1 MVVLWYNSSPVRT
14 CSEGGRGLRQR
25 AAGKDHAVCLEGM
38 YSVDWGILASTFGL
52 IFVAE
57 LGDKTQLA
65 VVTQTCKY
73 RRPWAVFVGASL
85 ALTVVTLIGA
95 LGGELLAR
103 LVPQGVL
110 KFVAA
115 SAFVVMGVLIGRQAI
130 KAGTRDREDACD
142 VAAAEGQDCTPGPT
156 RWDWKAF
163 ASTFG
168 LLFVAELGDKTQLT
182 VLSLAGKYGR
192 PWVVFLGGA
201 LALTLVTGL
210 GAAGG
215 QGLCKLIPERILLW
229 VSALAFVV
237 MGILMAFGLL

>member
-1 MVVLWYNSSPVRT
+1 
-14 CSEGGRGLRQR
+14 
-25 AAGKDHAVCLEGM
+25 
-38 YSVDWGILASTFGL
+38 VDWGILASTFGL

-73 RRPWAVFVGASL
+73 RRPWAVFAGASL

-95 LGGELLAR
+95 LGGELLGR
-103 LVPQGVL
+103 LVPQEVL
-110 KFVAA
+110 RIVAA
-115 SAFVVMGVLIGRQAI
+115 LAFVVMGILIGREAI
-130 KAGTRDREDACD
+130 KAGRGQREDACA
-142 VAAAEGQDCTPGPT
+142 VASANGRDCAVNPP

-182 VLSLAGKYGR
+182 VLGLAGKYGR

-210 GAAGG
+210 GAVGG

-229 VSALAFVV
+229 VSAVAFVA
-237 MGILMAFGLL
+237 MGILMGLGLL

>member
-1 MVVLWYNSSPVRT
+1 M
-14 CSEGGRGLRQR
+14 
-25 AAGKDHAVCLEGM
+25 
-38 YSVDWGILASTFGL
+38 DWGILASTFGL

-73 RRPWAVFVGASL
+73 RRPWAVFAGASL

-95 LGGELLAR
+95 LGGELLGR
-103 LVPQGVL
+103 LVPQEVL
-110 KFVAA
+110 RIVAA
-115 SAFVVMGVLIGRQAI
+115 LAFVVMGILIGREAI
-130 KAGTRDREDACD
+130 KAGRGQREDACA
-142 VAAAEGQDCTPGPT
+142 VASANGRDCAVNPP

-182 VLSLAGKYGR
+182 VLGLAGKYGR

-210 GAAGG
+210 GAVGG

-229 VSALAFVV
+229 VSAVAFVA
-237 MGILMAFGLL
+237 MGILMGLGLL

>member
-1 MVVLWYNSSPVRT
+1 M
-14 CSEGGRGLRQR
+14 
-25 AAGKDHAVCLEGM
+25 
-38 YSVDWGILASTFGL
+38 DWGILASTFGL

-73 RRPWAVFVGASL
+73 RRPWAVFAGASL

-95 LGGELLAR
+95 LGGELLGR
-103 LVPQGVL
+103 LVPQDVL
-110 KFVAA
+110 RIAA
-115 SAFVVMGVLIGRQAI
+115 ALAFVVMGILIGREAI
-130 KAGTRDREDACD
+130 KAGRGQREDACA
-142 VAAAEGQDCTPGPT
+142 VVSANGQDCAVNPP

-182 VLSLAGKYGR
+182 VLGLAGKYGR
-192 PWVVFLGGA
+192 PWVVFVGGA

-210 GAAGG
+210 GVVGG

-229 VSALAFVV
+229 VSAVAFVA
-237 MGILMAFGLL
+237 MGILMGLGLL

>member
-1 MVVLWYNSSPVRT
+1 
-14 CSEGGRGLRQR
+14 
-25 AAGKDHAVCLEGM
+25 
-38 YSVDWGILASTFGL
+38 VDWGILASTFGL

-73 RRPWAVFVGASL
+73 RRPWAVFAGASL

-95 LGGELLAR
+95 LGGELLGR
-103 LVPQGVL
+103 LVPQDVL
-110 KFVAA
+110 RIAA
-115 SAFVVMGVLIGRQAI
+115 ALAFVVMGILIGREAI
-130 KAGTRDREDACD
+130 KAGRRQREDACA
-142 VAAAEGQDCTPGPT
+142 VASANGQDCAVDPP

-182 VLSLAGKYGR
+182 VLGLAGKYGR
-192 PWVVFLGGA
+192 PWLVFIGGA

-210 GAAGG
+210 GAVGG

-229 VSALAFVV
+229 VSAVAFVA
-237 MGILMAFGLL
+237 MGILMGLGLL